1 MFLCELFSNAGSMR
15 KFNSMKTNRI
25 CQNAWE
31 IPNNKLC
38 KIINYNKINR
48 IEIEIEFS
56 FQSILIF
63 LFWLWSGRC
72 FDAHAHWVIEIQGKW
87 PTTKQCRHKNYQP
100 KHSQPQR
107 TICYFF
113 YLRIWFGILSAS
125 ALICVCSFSSI
136 LWFFVSV
143 CFSIFRHS
151 LDNSGEDMSK

>member
-1 MFLCELFSNAGSMR
+1 MR
-15 KFNSMKTNRI
+15 KFNSIKTNRI

-31 IPNNKLC
+31 TLPNNKFW

-48 IEIEIEFS
+48 FKIEIEFS
-56 FQSILIF
+56 IQSILIF
-63 LFWLWSGRC
+63 LFSLWSGWC
-72 FDAHAHWVIEIQGKW
+72 FDNMHKHIEWLRFRENDLPQSNVDIKITNQSIHNHNGRFVI
-87 PTTKQCRHKNYQP
+87 
-100 KHSQPQR
+100 S
-107 TICYFF
+107 

-125 ALICVCSFSSI
+125 ALICVCSFSWF